1 METIK
6 NITFAMLYGI
16 LDSIKGIKLLFQID
30 EEMNKIDAKEE
41 ETKQRRNAARE
52 RRAYRR
58 TPSPTP
64 SSAAAMAR
72 EELKELLQLKEQ
84 TNPNE
89 RRLSSMI
96 KRSKNTDLQGPKL
109 ERKIATK
116 FIKCCG
122 FNIGCTWICMMFF
135 EYGILPALKYLLS
148 LFYGADTT
156 ELNMVWEWVRPV
168 SNATFQIGWIG
179 PICALCRVLSLLWFS
194 DIADAAYRVRRES
207 PQTMPNV
214 TKYYADF
221 LFGLI
226 VQWLFLFQSWIVNY
240 IPIPY
245 IGVVLS
251 NFHLCLL
258 HALCSF
264 EYKWFNMGW
273 ELHRRLSYIEN
284 NWPYFIGFGLPLTIL
299 TNLSESFILNGCA
312 FCVFF
317 PLFILSGYEAIPI
330 VDSVNFPV
338 RLFTP
343 IIFCTNLIFNRF
355 KPPRLSAVKLAQQKK
370 HLIIQKKKNSNS
382 INCCNKKWK
391 MPIWVAAAVVKQNI
405 KEMRN
410 HISHSVRNQHATLIH
425 HRQARSNIDTN
436 NRQLSLEYRRQHVN
450 LWAKFPFHLHWC
462 LGHHLLKVHLYTQ
475 HKRFVT
481 GSRAIR

>member
-370 HLIIQKKKNSNS
+370 HLIIQKE
-382 INCCNKKWK
+382 
-391 MPIWVAAAVVKQNI
+391 
-405 KEMRN
+405 KELQQHKLLQQEMEDAYLGRSRSRQTEYQGN
-410 HISHSVRNQHATLIH
+410 EEPYIAQRSQSTRYSHSPSPSPVQYRYQQPPAQPRVPSTTRQFMGQVPISPALVPRTPSSESSSVHTTQTVR
-425 HRQARSNIDTN
+425 HR
-436 NRQLSLEYRRQHVN
+436 
-450 LWAKFPFHLHWC
+450 
-462 LGHHLLKVHLYTQ
+462 
-475 HKRFVT
+475 
-481 GSRAIR
+481 